1 MKKLYLLK
9 VQYGKIRHKDEH
21 MQYSKN
27 LIVADSE
34 LQKL

>member
-9 VQYGKIRHKDEH
+9 VQYDKIHHKDEH

-27 LIVADSE
+27 LIVTDSK
-34 LQKL
+34 LQKM